1 MMWPEG
7 RSCGVLVTVDLDGDA
22 PFRAAAPE
30 NADREKS
37 RSVGRYGLDE
47 GAARLL
53 RVLDDAGVVADW
65 FVPGLTA
72 RENPGLVRQ
81 IAARGHAV
89 SSHGDLHL
97 DFNGLSLEEQLAE
110 ILGGRAAI
118 EEALGGAGGLGAGFR
133 IPAGEWAHGFPE
145 AARAAGFRWSSS
157 LPADERPFRCGV
169 GGPVEI
175 PFRYELE
182 DHQYF
187 GYNLDPPFPPG
198 QSRIS
203 PIETVRENW
212 ELEYRGAVRY
222 GALFHLRLNA
232 EVMGTP
238 GRAAFLREF
247 LLRIREDDAAWFCT
261 CEALAERFGALEPEE
276 GHPYGMFERLRGGR
290 EG

>member
-1 MMWPEG
+1 MPP
-7 RSCGVLVTVDLDGDA
+7 A
-22 PFRAAAPE
+22 
-30 NADREKS
+30 
-37 RSVGRYGLDE
+37 
-47 GAARLL
+47 
-53 RVLDDAGVVADW
+53 
-65 FVPGLTA
+65 
-72 RENPGLVRQ
+72 
-81 IAARGHAV
+81 
-89 SSHGDLHL
+89 
-97 DFNGLSLEEQLAE
+97 
-110 ILGGRAAI
+110 
-118 EEALGGAGGLGAGFR
+118 LGAGFR

-222 GALFHLRLNA
+222 GTLLHLRLNA

-247 LLRIREDDAAWFCT
+247 LLRLREDDAAWFGT
-261 CEALAERFGALEPEE
+261 CEALAEWSGRMESEP
-276 GHPYGMFERLRGGR
+276 GHPYEMFVRLKGEASALLGR
-290 EG
+290 